1 MEGWSVDQL
10 DRSRSEPIKSKRINS
25 TSTTPPL
32 NFASLFLYRMSNLPN
47 EPISQGVGGCEGE
60 EGNSD
65 RRRGDSFLLQE
76 PTPAGGRSGA
86 RDGQPARPDGVTH
99 VESVIY
105 FFIIK
110 KEGDAGPRTA
120 RLT

>member
-1 MEGWSVDQL
+1 MFTGWTGVAL
-10 DRSRSEPIKSKRINS
+10 NPFNPNVLTARAELEFFL
-25 TSTTPPL
+25 PL
-32 NFASLFLYRMSNLPN
+32 FFSCMSNLPN

-60 EGNSD
+60 EGDSD

-76 PTPAGGRSGA
+76 PAPTGGRSRA
-86 RDGQPARPDGVTH
+86 EDGERERRDGVTH

-110 KEGDAGPRTA
+110 KEGDAS
-120 RLT
+120 